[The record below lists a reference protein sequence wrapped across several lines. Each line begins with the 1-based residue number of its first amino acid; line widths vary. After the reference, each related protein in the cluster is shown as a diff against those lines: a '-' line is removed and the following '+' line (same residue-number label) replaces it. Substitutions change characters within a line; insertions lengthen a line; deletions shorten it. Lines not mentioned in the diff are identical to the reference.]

1 MTAAARILL
10 YSESSGVED
19 LERTL
24 AERGYRALPVKAREA
39 ALTAAAQEQPDIA
52 IVDSDDDAEGA
63 EIATALRGAVSH
75 RTLPTI
81 IIGGDGVPATDQ
93 AELDYLP
100 RGCHEIELTSR
111 LETLA
116 RLVTMQEELARRTA
130 TVRAYGIEA
139 PEQAG
144 PPEQVGDARVLLLTD
159 EGSDEGALESALARH
174 AAVRH
179 VQAPHEALQRLMQ
192 EDHDAVVV
200 AVGASPKA
208 ALNFCA
214 DARSNT
220 RLYTVPVILVAD
232 PVQFPNPVAPYGAGA
247 SDVVARGL
255 GEERLV
261 LRTLHQV
268 KLHRYR
274 RAMQQVYQAARHH
287 ATSDS
292 LTGLFS
298 HGFLHAHLEN
308 LITDA
313 ASTGKALSVG
323 LLSIVNLD
331 LINQAHGFIAG
342 DRILRQLGGMV
353 TSLVRAE
360 DLPARLSG
368 TEFCV
373 ILPDTPAMAAA
384 PVLHRI
390 AGVINFTEFSVP
402 EVETPIA
409 VSLQAGCAGLEP
421 GDTAGGLI
429 ARARE
434 DTTG

>member
-10 YSESSGVED
+10 YSDTDGVED

-24 AERGYRALPVKAREA
+24 AERGYRALPVTAREA
-39 ALTAAAQEQPDIA
+39 ALTAAAEEQPDIA
-52 IVDSDDDAEGA
+52 IVNSDDPAHGEEMA
-63 EIATALRGAVSH
+63 ASLRQAARH

-81 IIGGDGVPATDQ
+81 IIGGDGLPASDQ
-93 AELDYLP
+93 ADLDYLP
-100 RGCHEIELTSR
+100 HGCHEIELTSR

-116 RLVTMQEELARRTA
+116 RLVTMQEELDRRTA
-130 TVRAYGIEA
+130 TVRAYGVEA

-144 PPEQVGDARVLLLTD
+144 PPEQVSDARVLLLS
-159 EGSDEGALESALARH
+159 EEGADVATLEGALARH

-179 VQAPHEALQRLMQ
+179 VQAPHEALQRLAQ
-192 EDHDAVVV
+192 EEHDAAVVV
-200 AVGASPKA
+200 VGDNAKT

-220 RLYTVPVILVAD
+220 RLYNVPVVLLAD

-268 KLHRYR
+268 KLQRYR
-274 RAMQQVYQAARHH
+274 RAMQQVYQSARHH
-287 ATSDS
+287 ATSDA

-298 HGFLHAHLEN
+298 HGFLHAHLEH

-313 ASTGKALSVG
+313 ASAGKALSVG
-323 LLSIVNLD
+323 LLSIINLD
-331 LINQAHGFIAG
+331 LINQAHGYIAG

-353 TSLVRAE
+353 SSLVRAE

-368 TEFCV
+368 HELCV
-373 ILPDTPAMAAA
+373 VLPDTPVLAAA

-402 EVETPIA
+402 GVETPIA
-409 VSLQAGCAGLEP
+409 VSIQAGCAGLEP
-421 GDTAGGLI
+421 GDTASKLI
-429 ARARE
+429 ARAR
-434 DTTG
+434 DDIAG